1 MSYLLKSF
9 YAGTDTSSNVAGNQ
23 VTKNNMFSGNWMVVM
38 EGLTFAWMRTFQIV
52 AGPPVTITST
62 PTATY
67 TVTNTPSA
75 TVTTTS
81 TSVSL
86 ITLSASTVTVPSSTS
101 VRTITT
107 TPKQVTV
114 YSTSTS
120 TRTRTSRTWS
130 STVTTT
136 TITVSCQPQVAKRDP
151 SCTIRPTK
159 ATLAAA
165 SNTSYPAPR
174 GRFFRGAPRRD
185 RPKWSRAMVEPRD
198 NSLFERGA
206 GK

>member
-1 MSYLLKSF
+1 
-9 YAGTDTSSNVAGNQ
+9 
-23 VTKNNMFSGNWMVVM
+23 MVVM
-38 EGLTFAWMRTFQIV
+38 DGLTFAWMRTFQIV

-62 PTATY
+62 PTATF
-67 TVTNTPSA
+67 TVTNTPST
-75 TVTTTS
+75 TVTTNS
-81 TSVSL
+81 TNVYST
-86 ITLSASTVTVPSSTS
+86 TLSPSTVTVPSSTS
-101 VRTITT
+101 TRTITT

-136 TITVSCQPQVAKRDP
+136 TVTVSCQPQIIKRDP
-151 SCTIRPTK
+151 TCTIRPTK

-165 SNTSYPAPR
+165 SNTGYPAPR

-185 RPKWSRAMVEPRD
+185 RPRDVSKHAIVEPRKE
-198 NSLFERGA
+198 NLLFERGA
-206 GK
+206 GKSSMDPLT